1 MERTLHGIYTP
12 FSVPT
17 HDDGSIAEPELR
29 RYLRWLI
36 AKGIHGLYPNG
47 STGEFIRFTLE
58 ERRTITRIAVE
69 EAAGHLPVLAGAA
82 EPTLSECAD
91 SCALYRDLGCLA
103 VSICPPYY
111 FRISQ
116 EAMRSYFLEAAQISP
131 LPVVLY
137 QIPAFANALSSDLIL
152 ELSEEPNIIGIKD
165 SSRDFVA
172 FTWLLSVLRTRRPDF
187 SILIGTEELLLPAL
201 FMGADGGALA
211 SSGIVPEAVLGLYHA
226 WQQGDHPAALQWQN
240 ALLPLIQSMFTP
252 DFPAGFRA
260 GAAARG
266 FSMGLGRQP
275 LSPEQVAR
283 LEVLRTELHAAISTL
298 LNVGDCSETNARIG

>member
-1 MERTLHGIYTP
+1 MERILHGIYTP

-17 HDDGSIAEPELR
+17 RDDGSIAEPELR
-29 RYLRWLI
+29 RYLRWII
-36 AKGIHGLYPNG
+36 AKGVHGLYPNG

-58 ERRTITRIAVE
+58 ERRMITRITVE
-69 EAAGHLPVLAGAA
+69 EAAGRLPVLAGAA
-82 EPTLSECAD
+82 EPTLSECAE

-103 VSICPPYY
+103 VSVCPPYY
-111 FRISQ
+111 FRVSQ
-116 EAMRSYFLEAAQISP
+116 EAMRSYFLEVARISP
-131 LPVVLY
+131 LPVALY
-137 QIPAFANALSSDLIL
+137 QIPAFANTLSSDLVL

-172 FTWLLSVLRTRRPDF
+172 FTWLMSILRARRPDF

-201 FMGADGGALA
+201 YMGADGGALA
-211 SSGIVPEAVLGLYHA
+211 SSGIVPEAVLRIYHA
-226 WQQGDHPAALQWQN
+226 WQQGDHPVALRWQN
-240 ALLPLIQSMFTP
+240 ALLPLIQAMFTP

-275 LSPEQVAR
+275 LSPEQIAR
-283 LEVLRTELHAAISTL
+283 LGALRTELQTAFSTL
-298 LNVGDCSETNARIG
+298 LTLGEGEKHAN